1 MKQRIALILIAVFAV
16 VSVASAQV
24 KVNKRDLQKATD
36 EVTKLYRLSP
46 EQQQQVREIQEWR
59 LRNMAEIEAIRSS
72 DYPAYLDKRRS
83 VRMGAEQ
90 SIKRL
95 LNESQLVIFEQQM
108 AERRQR
114 ELDLM
119 RSMKRQGVTPEKI
132 QLALLEIE

>member
-24 KVNKRDLQKATD
+24 KVNKRELQKATD

-59 LRNMAEIEAIRSS
+59 LRNMTEIEAIRSS